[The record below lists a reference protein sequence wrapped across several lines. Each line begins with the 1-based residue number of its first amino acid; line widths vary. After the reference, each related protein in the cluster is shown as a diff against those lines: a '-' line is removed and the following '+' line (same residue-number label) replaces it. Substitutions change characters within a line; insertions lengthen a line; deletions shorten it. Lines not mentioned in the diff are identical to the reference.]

1 MDKTTTCTYCSL
13 AQARI
18 VEESALSI
26 AFKDAFPVSPGHT
39 LIVPRRH
46 TASFFDLTLQER
58 EDMLSLIAR
67 IKHKLQDEFNP
78 QGFNVGVNEGFAAG
92 QTVMHTSMHLIPRYK
107 GDVPDPR
114 GGVRWLF
121 PEKAVFWDKKPEE
134 PMQDLGDAKP

>member
-1 MDKTTTCTYCSL
+1 MDCSL

-121 PEKAVFWDKKPEE
+121 PEKAVFWEKKPEE

>member
-1 MDKTTTCTYCSL
+1 MDKPTTCTYCSL

-121 PEKAVFWDKKPEE
+121 PEKAVFWDKKPVE
-134 PMQDLGDAKP
+134 PMPDLGDAKP

>member
-1 MDKTTTCTYCSL
+1 MDKLTPCTYCSL

-92 QTVMHTSMHLIPRYK
+92 QTVTHTSMHLIPRFK

-134 PMQDLGDAKP
+134 PMPDLGDAKP

>member
-26 AFKDAFPVSPGHT
+26 AFKDAFPVSDGHT
-39 LIVPRRH
+39 LIIPRRH

-58 EDMLSLIAR
+58 EDMMNLMAR
-67 IKHKLQDEFNP
+67 VKLKLQDEFNP

-92 QTVMHTSMHLIPRYK
+92 QTVMH
-107 GDVPDPR
+107 R

-121 PEKAVFWDKKPEE
+121 PDKAVFWDKKPEA
-134 PMQDLGDAKP
+134 PTPDLGDAKP

>member
-1 MDKTTTCTYCSL
+1 MDKLTPCTYCSL

-39 LIVPRRH
+39 LIVTRRH

-92 QTVMHTSMHLIPRYK
+92 KTVMHTSMHLIPRFK

-134 PMQDLGDAKP
+134 PMPDLGDAKP

>member
-26 AFKDAFPVSPGHT
+26 AFKDAFPVSDGHT
-39 LIVPRRH
+39 LIIPRRH

-58 EDMLSLIAR
+58 EYMMNLMAR
-67 IKHKLQDEFNP
+67 VKLKLQDEFNP

-92 QTVMHTSMHLIPRYK
+92 QTVMHTSMHLIPRFK
-107 GDVPDPR
+107 GDVTDPR

-121 PEKAVFWDKKPEE
+121 PDKAVFWDKKPEA
-134 PMQDLGDAKP
+134 PTPDLGDAKP

>member
-26 AFKDAFPVSPGHT
+26 AFKDAFPVSDGHT
-39 LIVPRRH
+39 LIIPRRH

-58 EDMLSLIAR
+58 EDMMNLMAR
-67 IKHKLQDEFNP
+67 VKLKLQDEFNP
-78 QGFNVGVNEGFAAG
+78 QGFNVGVNECFAAG
-92 QTVMHTSMHLIPRYK
+92 QTVMHTSMHLIPRFK
-107 GDVPDPR
+107 GDVTDPR

-121 PEKAVFWDKKPEE
+121 PDKAIFWDKKPEA
-134 PMQDLGDAKP
+134 PTPDLGDAKP

>member
-1 MDKTTTCTYCSL
+1 MDKPTPCTYCSL

-121 PEKAVFWDKKPEE
+121 PEKAVFCDKKPEE